1 MAFSYIYT
9 RSIPIIANAYS
20 DVKNVQ
26 WTGPI
31 QSPDNKDIVTILSKI
46 ALFLL
51 LKTSMTRSLS
61 LMLAISLPM
70 SNHFSVQDIYCDFK
84 AQRGIQLLIPYR

>member
-51 LKTSMTRSLS
+51 QTSMTRSCF

-70 SNHFSVQDIYCDFK
+70 SDHFSVQDIDSDFK
-84 AQRGIQLLIPYR
+84 TQRGIQLLIPYR